1 MKATK
6 ASRSVVKG
14 LYAITPDIEDT
25 NKLCQLVE
33 ASLRGGASIIQ
44 YRNKL
49 ANINLRTEQASAL
62 LRICRK
68 HHIPLVINDHLDLC
82 LQLDADGVH
91 LGEDDGNLSSVRGQL
106 GAEKIL
112 GASCHNRYELAQ
124 SAASSGA
131 DYVAFGACF
140 NSTTKPAA
148 VNAPLELISRA
159 AKELKLPIVAI
170 GGITLDNAVLAI
182 TAGANSI
189 AVIGALFSANDV
201 RLTAQ
206 QFSKLFN

>member
-1 MKATK
+1 M
-6 ASRSVVKG
+6 
-14 LYAITPDIEDT
+14 
-25 NKLCQLVE
+25 LCQVVE
-33 ASLRGGASIIQ
+33 ASLLGGASIIQ

-49 ANINLRTEQASAL
+49 VDADLRTEQAAAL
-62 LRICRK
+62 LKICRK
-68 HHIPLVINDHLDLC
+68 HHIPLVINDYLDLC
-82 LQLDADGVH
+82 LHLDADGVH
-91 LGEDDGNLSSVRGQL
+91 LGESDGNLSSARQQL

-124 SAASSGA
+124 SAALSGA

-148 VNAPLELISRA
+148 VNAPLELISRV

-182 TAGANSI
+182 KAGASSI
-189 AVIGALFSANDV
+189 AVIGALFSAEDI

-206 QFSKLFN
+206 QFSNLFNQTN